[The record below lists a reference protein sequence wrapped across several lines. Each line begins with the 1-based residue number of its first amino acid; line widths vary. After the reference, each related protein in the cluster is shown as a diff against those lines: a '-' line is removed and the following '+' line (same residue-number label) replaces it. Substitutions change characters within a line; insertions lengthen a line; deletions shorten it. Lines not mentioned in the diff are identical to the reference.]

1 MLAHSSEDLVVTVA
15 FRFTS
20 ADLERMPD
28 IPGVRYEIIDG
39 DLFVSRTPDEAHQ
52 YVCVALSSALH
63 AWSIQSGAGM
73 AVPTPGL
80 VFSEDNDVIPDLV
93 WISHAQRARARDEK
107 GHYRFAPELVV
118 EVLSPGSVNERRD
131 RDLKLNLYSRQGV
144 QEYWIVDWREHL
156 LEVYRR
162 PEGELVLVATLR
174 DGDVLATPLLPGFTC
189 PVVSLWAPP
198 LDR

>member
-1 MLAHSSEDLVVTVA
+1 MTTA

-39 DLFVSRTPDEAHQ
+39 DLFVSRTPDVAHQ
-52 YVCVALSSALH
+52 VVCLALGAALH
-63 AWSIQSGAGM
+63 AWSVGTGAGLA
-73 AVPTPGL
+73 AVAPGL
-80 VFSEDNDVIPDLV
+80 VFSEENDVIPDLV
-93 WISHAQRARARDEK
+93 WISNEQRARATDEK
-107 GHYRFAPELVV
+107 GHFRLAPELVV

-144 QEYWIVDWREHL
+144 QEYWIADWREHS

-162 PEGELVLVATLR
+162 EPGGLMLAATLH
-174 DGDVLATPLLPGFTC
+174 DGDTITTPLLPGLAC
-189 PVVSLWAPP
+189 PIASLWAPP
-198 LDR
+198 LAR

>member
-1 MLAHSSEDLVVTVA
+1 
-15 FRFTS
+15 
-20 ADLERMPD
+20 
-28 IPGVRYEIIDG
+28 
-39 DLFVSRTPDEAHQ
+39 
-52 YVCVALSSALH
+52 
-63 AWSIQSGAGM
+63 
-73 AVPTPGL
+73 
-80 VFSEDNDVIPDLV
+80 
-93 WISHAQRARARDEK
+93 
-107 GHYRFAPELVV
+107 
-118 EVLSPGSVNERRD
+118 VNERRD

-189 PVVSLWAPP
+189 AVVSLWAPP